1 MEINQRFNGM
11 RLAICCLLFAIAGCG
26 GSDFNTPLYPVEGEV
41 FFKGKPA
48 TGCIVSFHPTIAGSE
63 NGGHA
68 CMGTVDAAG
77 KFGLTTRAPFD
88 GIAAGDYSISFSW
101 PGAGTSMDPAGDSA
115 PDRLPK
121 KYQFP
126 ESSGF
131 SASITSSTS
140 TLPRFDLK

>member
-1 MEINQRFNGM
+1 MEINQRFCGIK
-11 RLAICCLLFAIAGCG
+11 LAICGLMLAIAGCG
-26 GSDFNTPLYPVEGEV
+26 GGDFNTPLYPVEGEV

-48 TGCIVSFHPTIAGSE
+48 TGCIVSFHPASAGSE
-63 NGGHA
+63 NAGHA

-77 KFGLTTRAPFD
+77 KFRLTTREPFD
-88 GIAAGDYSISFSW
+88 GIAVGNYSISFSW

-121 KYQFP
+121 KYQFA

-131 SASITSSTS
+131 TASITSSTS